1 LKLRARGES
10 HETMAATN
18 RILGRCIRGAHLVA
32 SHPSSSVDS
41 ALNIFQECRR
51 THVAVETR

>member
-1 LKLRARGES
+1 
-10 HETMAATN
+10 MAATN

-41 ALNIFQECRR
+41 AFNIFQECRR
-51 THVAVETR
+51 NYVATETQ